1 MELDGAVGA
10 LMTAVGDLG
19 LLGETLVIFT
29 ADNGYEPEPGVL
41 TVLSQARIL
50 GSIHPS
56 CLLKIG
62 IKGSKDTRPIM
73 GAHGVTSTGSHRNTE
88 LLV

>member
-29 ADNGYEPEPGVL
+29 ADNGYEPEQGVL
-41 TVLSQARIL
+41 LYHSQDSRVHA
-50 GSIHPS
+50 PS
-56 CLLKIG
+56 CLLE
-62 IKGSKDTRPIM
+62 DWYRR
-73 GAHGVTSTGSHRNTE
+73 SHDGDPWGHIHWEPQNYSFWSR
-88 LLV
+88 

>member
-29 ADNGYEPEPGVL
+29 ADNGYEPEQGTL
-41 TVLSQARIL
+41 IA
-50 GSIHPS
+50 GS
-56 CLLKIG
+56 
-62 IKGSKDTRPIM
+62 
-73 GAHGVTSTGSHRNTE
+73 
-88 LLV
+88 

>member
-29 ADNGYEPEPGVL
+29 ADNGYEPEQGVL
-41 TVLSQARIL
+41 LYHSQDSRV
-50 GSIHPS
+50 HP
-56 CLLKIG
+56 
-62 IKGSKDTRPIM
+62 P
-73 GAHGVTSTGSHRNTE
+73 
-88 LLV
+88 

>member
-29 ADNGYEPEPGVL
+29 SDNGYEPEQGL
-41 TVLSQARIL
+41 LAALSQARTL

-56 CLLKIG
+56 CLLI
-62 IKGSKDTRPIM
+62 
-73 GAHGVTSTGSHRNTE
+73 V
-88 LLV
+88 

>member
-29 ADNGYEPEPGVL
+29 SDNGYEPEQGLLLYHRPGL
-41 TVLSQARIL
+41 
-50 GSIHPS
+50 
-56 CLLKIG
+56 
-62 IKGSKDTRPIM
+62 
-73 GAHGVTSTGSHRNTE
+73 
-88 LLV
+88 